1 MTETL
6 PAILAATLAC
16 AILAATAASLQA
28 AVTLKVK
35 PQRVFQ
41 GVASGLL
48 GPRALEGGAGT
59 AILGLTLHFL
69 IALIISTIYVLAAQR
84 LSSLLDHPLI
94 AGGLYGIAVYLVM
107 FYVVLPLSRR
117 AKRPFNL
124 KFALTQLVI
133 HIVIICWSFA
143 LCAPPPCR
151 RPPPAPCCA

>member
-1 MTETL
+1 MTNTL

-16 AILAATAASLQA
+16 GILDAAAASLQA

-48 GPRALEGGAGT
+48 GPRALEAGAGT
-59 AILGLTLHFL
+59 AILGLALHFL
-69 IALIISTIYVLAAQR
+69 IALIISTIYILAAQR
-84 LSSLLDHPLI
+84 LSFLLNHPLI

-107 FYVVLPLSRR
+107 FYIVLPLSRG

-124 KFALTQLVI
+124 NFALTQLVI
-133 HIVIICWSFA
+133 HIVIVGWSIA
-143 LCAPPPCR
+143 LSAR
-151 RPPPAPCCA
+151 YFLLR

>member
-1 MTETL
+1 MTQTV
-6 PAILAATLAC
+6 PAILAAALASG
-16 AILAATAASLQA
+16 ALDAAAASLQA

-48 GPRALEGGAGT
+48 GPRALEPGANT
-59 AILGLTLHFL
+59 AILGLSLHFL
-69 IALIISTIYVLAAQR
+69 IAFVISTVYVLAAQR
-84 LSSLLDHPLI
+84 LPFLLDYPLI

-117 AKRPFNL
+117 PRRPFNL

-133 HIVIICWSFA
+133 HIVIIGWSIA
-143 LCAPPPCR
+143 LAAR
-151 RPPPAPCCA
+151 YFLLH

>member
-1 MTETL
+1 MTQTVQ
-6 PAILAATLAC
+6 AILAAALASG
-16 AILAATAASLQA
+16 ALDAAAASLQA

-48 GPRALEGGAGT
+48 GPRALEPDAGT
-59 AILGLTLHFL
+59 AILGLALHFL

-84 LSSLLDHPLI
+84 LPFLLDHPFI
-94 AGGLYGIAVYLVM
+94 GGSLYGIVVYCVM

-117 AKRPFNL
+117 PRRPFNL

-133 HIVIICWSFA
+133 HIVIIGWSIA
-143 LCAPPPCR
+143 LSAR
-151 RPPPAPCCA
+151 YFLLH

>member
-6 PAILAATLAC
+6 QAILASG
-16 AILAATAASLQA
+16 ILDATAASLQA
-28 AVTLKVK
+28 GLTLKVT

-59 AILGLTLHFL
+59 AVLGLALHFL

-84 LSSLLDHPLI
+84 LSFLLDHPLV
-94 AGGLYGIAVYLVM
+94 AGALYGIAVYLVM

-117 AKRPFNL
+117 AKRPFNV

-133 HIVIICWSFA
+133 HIVIIGWSIA
-143 LCAPPPCR
+143 LCAR
-151 RPPPAPCCA
+151 HFLLH

>member
-6 PAILAATLAC
+6 QAILASG
-16 AILAATAASLQA
+16 ILDATAASLQA
-28 AVTLKVK
+28 GLTLKVK
-35 PQRVFQ
+35 PPRVFQ

-48 GPRALEGGAGT
+48 GPRALEGGAST
-59 AILGLTLHFL
+59 AILGLALHFL
-69 IALIISTIYVLAAQR
+69 IALIISTIYVLATQR
-84 LSSLLDHPLI
+84 LPFLLDHPLL

-133 HIVIICWSFA
+133 HIVIIGCSIA
-143 LCAPPPCR
+143 LCAR
-151 RPPPAPCCA
+151 HFLLH

>member
-1 MTETL
+1 MTQTV

-16 AILAATAASLQA
+16 GILDATAASLQA

-48 GPRALEGGAGT
+48 GPRALEPDAGT
-59 AILGLTLHFL
+59 AILGLALHFL

-84 LSSLLDHPLI
+84 LPFLLDHPLI

-117 AKRPFNL
+117 PRRPFNL
-124 KFALTQLVI
+124 RFALTQLVI
-133 HIVIICWSFA
+133 HIVIIGWSIA
-143 LCAPPPCR
+143 LAARYFLPH
-151 RPPPAPCCA
+151 

>member
-6 PAILAATLAC
+6 QAILAATLAC
-16 AILAATAASLQA
+16 GILDATAASLQA
-28 AVTLKVK
+28 GLTLKVT

-48 GPRALEGGAGT
+48 GPRALEVGAGT
-59 AILGLTLHFL
+59 AILGLALHFL

-84 LSSLLDHPLI
+84 LPFLLDHPLL
-94 AGGLYGIAVYLVM
+94 AGGFYGIVVYLVM
-107 FYVVLPLSRR
+107 FYAVLPLSRR

-133 HIVIICWSFA
+133 HIVIIGWSIA
-143 LCAPPPCR
+143 LAARYFLPH
-151 RPPPAPCCA
+151 

>member
-6 PAILAATLAC
+6 QAILAATLAC
-16 AILAATAASLQA
+16 GILDAAAATLHAY
-28 AVTLKVK
+28 AVLNVK

-48 GPRALEGGAGT
+48 GPRALEAGAST
-59 AILGLTLHFL
+59 AVLGLALHFL

-84 LSSLLDHPLI
+84 LSFLLDHPLI

-133 HIVIICWSFA
+133 HIVIIGWSIA
-143 LCAPPPCR
+143 LCAR
-151 RPPPAPCCA
+151 HFLVQ

>member
-6 PAILAATLAC
+6 QAILASG
-16 AILAATAASLQA
+16 ILDATAASLQA
-28 AVTLKVK
+28 GLTLKVT

-59 AILGLTLHFL
+59 AVLGLALHFL

-84 LSSLLDHPLI
+84 LPFLLDHPLL
-94 AGGLYGIAVYLVM
+94 AGGFYGIVVYLVM

-117 AKRPFNL
+117 AKRPFNV

-133 HIVIICWSFA
+133 HIVIIGWSIA
-143 LCAPPPCR
+143 LCAR
-151 RPPPAPCCA
+151 HFLLH

>member
-6 PAILAATLAC
+6 QAILAATLVC
-16 AILAATAASLQA
+16 GILDATAASLQA
-28 AVTLKVK
+28 GLTLKVT

-48 GPRALEGGAGT
+48 GPLSLEGGAST
-59 AILGLTLHFL
+59 AILGLALHFL

-84 LSSLLDHPLI
+84 LPFLLDHPLL
-94 AGGLYGIAVYLVM
+94 AGALYGIAVYLVM

-124 KFALTQLVI
+124 KFGLTQLVI
-133 HIVIICWSFA
+133 HIVIIGWSIA
-143 LCAPPPCR
+143 LCAR
-151 RPPPAPCCA
+151 HFLLH

>member
-6 PAILAATLAC
+6 QAILAATLAC
-16 AILAATAASLQA
+16 GILDATAASLQA
-28 AVTLKVK
+28 GLTLKVT

-59 AILGLTLHFL
+59 AVLGLALHFL

-84 LSSLLDHPLI
+84 LPFLLDHPLL
-94 AGGLYGIAVYLVM
+94 AGGFYGIVVYLVM

-133 HIVIICWSFA
+133 HIVIIGWSIA
-143 LCAPPPCR
+143 LCAR
-151 RPPPAPCCA
+151 HFLLH